1 LQNTR
6 CKAETKG
13 KVKHAFPLSDTRLA
27 GINQQVAASDRLGNK
42 SGWQYKAKRA
52 KISDENGPCRSPV
65 MKCWQTAAGHMP
77 GMQAIHPT
85 RALSRA

>member
-1 LQNTR
+1 LQSIR

-13 KVKHAFPLSDTRLA
+13 KVKHAFPLSDINLA
-27 GINQQVAASDRLGNK
+27 GINQQVAVSDRLVNK

-65 MKCWQTAAGHMP
+65 MKCWQTAAGRMP
-77 GMQAIHPT
+77 GMQPIHPT
-85 RALSRA
+85 RPLSRA